1 MRKSEPDSKEY
12 GIGAEDVIHVKPE
25 IKPEVALDPR
35 QLTVRI
41 AAIAIRPAPSAA
53 SSPEAQRPSA
63 PNYRTQSP
71 LPRALRQAWPS
82 RPASEAG
89 QTQRVEVEA
98 QNRGRC
104 DLNDAARQEGRRE
117 GHRQDGRFV

>member
-1 MRKSEPDSKEY
+1 MSISKLILRAPIREVKREVRKSEPDSKEY

-63 PNYRTQSP
+63 PNYRT
-71 LPRALRQAWPS
+71 
-82 RPASEAG
+82 
-89 QTQRVEVEA
+89 
-98 QNRGRC
+98 
-104 DLNDAARQEGRRE
+104 
-117 GHRQDGRFV
+117 